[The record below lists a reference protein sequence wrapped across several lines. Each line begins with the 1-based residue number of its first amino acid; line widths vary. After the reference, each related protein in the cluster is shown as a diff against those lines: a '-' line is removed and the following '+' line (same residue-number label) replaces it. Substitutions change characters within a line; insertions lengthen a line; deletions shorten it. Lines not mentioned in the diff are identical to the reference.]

1 MIPFKW
7 LVPGGWHN
15 KSEPPPEEFWCT
27 LVADR
32 GSNGRNAPAYFA
44 RACHESFKRTISGEP
59 LNTKQLIDEGRCTIV
74 AEFLR
79 RVQAVIWNRLLML
92 TEKGRLGLVHETAK
106 EENLVCILCGCSVP
120 VVLRK
125 FDKTDAQIKEEQAE
139 DELELKRLKKEAVD
153 KIQAAYLARLERI
166 R

>member
-1 MIPFKW
+1 
-7 LVPGGWHN
+7 
-15 KSEPPPEEFWCT
+15 
-27 LVADR
+27 
-32 GSNGRNAPAYFA
+32 
-44 RACHESFKRTISGEP
+44 
-59 LNTKQLIDEGRCTIV
+59 
-74 AEFLR
+74 
-79 RVQAVIWNRLLML
+79 ML